1 MLGSMESQRTTTT
14 TSKSVEAMVLVM
26 VVLNLGPEPG
36 IEKAP
41 NEKIAFV
48 GDGINDLPSLTY
60 ADVGISMGSAGAA
73 SAIEGSDM
81 VIMNDNLDNIR

>member
-1 MLGSMESQRTTTT
+1 MLGSMKSQRTTTT

-41 NEKIAFV
+41 NEI
-48 GDGINDLPSLTY
+48 
-60 ADVGISMGSAGAA
+60 
-73 SAIEGSDM
+73 
-81 VIMNDNLDNIR
+81 